1 MDNGWS
7 TITKMPSKEEIE
19 QRKEIRRIQGEKLK
33 MINEKKRREK
43 VKENERELKVKIIR
57 SLRIF

>member
-1 MDNGWS
+1 
-7 TITKMPSKEEIE
+7 MPSKEEIE